1 MKKELLKAV
10 NKSIDMLNT
19 AAEGYLERIEMLNDE
34 ADTIERDAHYEN
46 RPLTE
51 SQVERLEEITAE
63 VERLEELNDE
73 TVEAI
78 ESLRVALLKEEPP
91 KPTTEVIYTGGGI
104 WLACK
109 DINEDIYAV
118 VGNDDDDYLNIY
130 DRRGETPYDNERW
143 CCQNLVESLEADDLG
158 KKYRGIYDELKK
170 RLEEESF

>member
-1 MKKELLKAV
+1 MSYKFKMSWTTKDGTRV
-10 NKSIDMLNT
+10 
-19 AAEGYLERIEMLNDE
+19 
-34 ADTIERDAHYEN
+34 ADQIY
-46 RPLTE
+46 
-51 SQVERLEEITAE
+51 TAE
-63 VERLEELNDE
+63 AVSGQLVQLESWEATDIKVEW
-73 TVEAI
+73 I
-78 ESLRVALLKEEPP
+78 PP
-91 KPTTEVIYTGGGI
+91 APKVEVIYTGGGI

-109 DINEDIYAV
+109 DISETLYAV